1 MSNLNAADTAW
12 LMQRNSAEPGVW
24 LMTIEGPELGGKLYF
39 ARHPIAITSRGQ
51 VYQESWFEFEE
62 PGDDEAMPEAR
73 ISLPNVDRVVGLA
86 LEEARSS
93 LTLHFELIRESE
105 PDRVVMAWRMLELK
119 DANADWLMVTGTL
132 SAARF
137 DDEPYAP
144 LRVTPSTFPGLYQ

>member
-1 MSNLNAADTAW
+1 MSLNPADIQW
-12 LMQRNSAEPGVW
+12 LMQRQADEPGIW

-39 ARHPIAITSRGQ
+39 ARSPKPVTSRGQ
-51 VYQESWFEFEE
+51 VYQDSWFEFEE
-62 PGDDEAMPEAR
+62 PGDADALPEAR

-86 LEEARSS
+86 LEEAHST
-93 LTLHFELIRESE
+93 LTLHFELIRDSD

-119 DANADWLMVTGTL
+119 DANADPLMVTGTL
-132 SAARF
+132 CAARF